1 MDEQYSNNDDFYR
14 DLIVKALSEKASF
27 EETKLL
33 KKWIEED
40 ADNKIYFNQIKSAWQ
55 LSSSIQPLTRFDAE
69 NAWQKAKIIIA
80 EGNAANM
87 NSRFNFAFIA
97 RIAAVLVFAF
107 MLGGL
112 ATYVGFRK
120 TINVGSI
127 VQNSVNEISAPLGS
141 KSKLVLPDGTIVWLN
156 AGSKLRYSQ
165 TYNTNHRDVFLE
177 GEAFF
182 KVKTNPEKPF
192 IVKTSEMSIKAFGTA
207 FNVKAYPDE
216 ATITTT
222 LVEGI
227 VKIEGTDKNSKKFIV
242 SLKPKQNLIYVK
254 KIFSENTVSNKT
266 ETTGKAETTGQ
277 NTTTTSEDKS
287 INKSKQEDFPVSVD
301 SDIKTTLYTSWKD
314 DKWTVEHEKMDQL
327 AIMLERRYNVS
338 FVFKSDVLKKYRI
351 SGIIRKETL
360 EQVLDLLKL
369 TVPMTYK
376 IKEGIVTVDFDKER
390 SINYLKTMQY

>member
-14 DLIVKALSEKASF
+14 DLIVKALSDKVSF
-27 EETKLL
+27 EETRLL
-33 KKWIEED
+33 KKWIEEN

-55 LSSSIQPLTRFDAE
+55 VSSSIQPLTRFDAE

-80 EGNAANM
+80 EGNTANM

-97 RIAAVLVFAF
+97 RIAAMLIFAF

-192 IVKTSEMSIKAFGTA
+192 IVKTSEMSVKAFGTA

-254 KIFSENTVSNKT
+254 KSFSEHSVSNKT
-266 ETTGKAETTGQ
+266 EPKDQ
-277 NTTTTSEDKS
+277 NIAITNVDKS
-287 INKSKQEDFPVSVD
+287 KSIQEDIPVSVD

-327 AIMLERRYNVS
+327 AKMLERRYNVS
-338 FVFKSDVLKKYRI
+338 FIFKSDVLKKYRI

-376 IKEGIVTVDFDKER
+376 IKEGIVTIDFDKER